1 MNLKPQDLVVALKLC
16 AYPGARP
23 AMSVIANELSLSPS
37 EVHGAIGRLRAS
49 RLLHGPGLK
58 GRPNIS
64 ALEEFLIHGL
74 KYAFPAEHGEV
85 TRGIPTSYAAEP
97 LKSEIAASSDLPPV
111 WPWHEGDTRGIGLE
125 PLLGELVFVGGCATA
140 LLITDKAAADVRPT
154 FDVDA
159 IAEITS
165 YAGYTE
171 FSDRLR
177 NLGFQEDAREGAPLC
192 RWRQNT
198 TTLDVMPLDAKI
210 LGFSNTWYRPAMD
223 HAEERELEKGLKIRL
238 VAPVYF
244 CASKLEAFAG
254 RGKNDFAGSRDLED
268 LIAVVDGRGELVGE
282 IRAAESNV
290 RSYLAKEIKR
300 LISIPAFNDAL
311 PGHVPPD
318 AASQERVGTII
329 LRLTEIASL

>member
-1 MNLKPQDLVVALKLC
+1 MANPNLELLTDAAKL
-16 AYPGARP
+16 
-23 AMSVIANELSLSPS
+23 
-37 EVHGAIGRLRAS
+37 
-49 RLLHGPGLK
+49 
-58 GRPNIS
+58 
-64 ALEEFLIHGL
+64 
-74 KYAFPAEHGEV
+74 
-85 TRGIPTSYAAEP
+85 
-97 LKSEIAASSDLPPV
+97 
-111 WPWHEGDTRGIGLE
+111 LE

-165 YAGYTE
+165 YAGYDT
-171 FSDRLR
+171 FSERLKK
-177 NLGFQEDAREGAPLC
+177 LGFQEDTKEDAPRC
-192 RWRQNT
+192 RWRQET
-198 TTLDVMPLDAKI
+198 TTLDVMPLDPKV
-210 LGFSNTWYRPAMD
+210 LGFSNSWYRPAME
-223 HAEERELEKGLKIRL
+223 HSEERELENGLKIRL

-244 CASKLEAFAG
+244 CASKLEAFER
-254 RGKNDFAGSRDLED
+254 RGNDDFAGSRDLE
-268 LIAVVDGRGELVGE
+268 
-282 IRAAESNV
+282 V